1 MAKECL
7 QDRERLA
14 CCYRSF
20 YRMTITPSR
29 EGDAI
34 IAPCWNNMFHPE
46 NKVIVK
52 ENIKGAW
59 NSSKFRFQRRL
70 ISRGDWSSC
79 KGACCVIDPFCH
91 YGDKFLDDLDVKSAI
106 AGKKEELV
114 YDPKLLAI
122 IPSHACNF
130 DCYSCYHVFK
140 KNCRRKYRLKDNLL
154 KEIEETLIPSAE
166 NVLISGGEPFFAQES
181 REFIDRLVLNHPHK
195 QIAINTNGSLIHEYG
210 LDKIIGSNLHLTITV
225 YGMEAKTYEAVTKR
239 NNRDIVFRNIE
250 ELIARRYKRMQLIF
264 LVSERSFNDSEKFCE
279 FIAGNEGLNG
289 IVRNNWYEGSKFWG
303 LMNRLEEKYASI
315 SSRLKFQYQNA
326 SLPRAIYRRL
336 YNPMHSLRYLLRR

>member
-7 QDRERLA
+7 QDKEKLA

-20 YRMTITPSR
+20 YKMSIIPSR
-29 EGDAI
+29 DGDAVV
-34 IAPCWNNMFHPE
+34 ATCGDNMSYPE

-59 NSSKFRFQRRL
+59 NSPQFRFQRKL
-70 ISRGDWSSC
+70 ILKNDWSPC
-79 KGACCVIDPFCH
+79 KGACCVFHPF
-91 YGDKFLDDLDVKSAI
+91 GLEDKFLDDPDVKSAI
-106 AGKKEELV
+106 AGKKEELA
-114 YDPKLLAI
+114 YAPKLLAI

-140 KNCRRKYRLKDNLL
+140 KNSRIKYRLKDNLL

-239 NNRDIVFRNIE
+239 NNRDIVFCNIE

-279 FIAGNEGLNG
+279 FIAGHEGLNG
-289 IVRNNWYEGSKFWG
+289 IVRNNWYEGAKFWG

-315 SSRLKFQYQNA
+315 SSRLKFQYQNV
-326 SLPRAIYRRL
+326 SLPRAIYRRF
-336 YNPMHSLRYLLRR
+336 YNPIHSLRYLLRR